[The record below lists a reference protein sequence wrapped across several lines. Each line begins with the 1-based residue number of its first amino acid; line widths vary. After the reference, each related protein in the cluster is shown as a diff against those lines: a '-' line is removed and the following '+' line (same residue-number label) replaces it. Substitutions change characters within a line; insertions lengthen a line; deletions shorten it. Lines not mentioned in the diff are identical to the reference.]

1 MSFRNDGGDFADNRI
16 ENTADDELRALTDQ
30 FNSMVDDPK
39 VYYAEL
45 EETVAVRT
53 RELRDSLEALR
64 ISEGRYRSLF
74 EGSRDP
80 IFITVNNEV
89 VDANQA
95 TLDMMGYTR
104 QELVGANVRPLF
116 ADPDERHRL
125 RLELEA
131 NGAVANFPVRLTSKS
146 GKVIDCQLTATLQ
159 LEDDGESWGIQG
171 IVRDVT
177 EMKRTQEALRQSEMA
192 ARRLAE
198 ENEVVAEVG
207 RINSSSLNIEEIYQQ
222 FGDEVKKLIPYDR
235 LARIHRGTPMDG
247 VRKAEGG

>member
-1 MSFRNDGGDFADNRI
+1 MTTQGNRSSRHGHA
-16 ENTADDELRALTDQ
+16 NVPRDTD
-30 FNSMVDDPK
+30 VPEGK
-39 VYYAEL
+39 APYYYAQQRAGAVFGRRMGWEQPFHYGDP
-45 EETVAVRT
+45 VAEHHIVRNACG
-53 RELRDSLEALR
+53 LIDSNSQTEIYIEGKDALEAVQRLW
-64 ISEGRYRSLF
+64 
-74 EGSRDP
+74 
-80 IFITVNNEV
+80 T
-89 VDANQA
+89 AN
-95 TLDMMGYTR
+95 
-104 QELVGANVRPLF
+104 
-116 ADPDERHRL
+116 PDERHRL

-235 LARIHRGTPMDG
+235 LARIHRRTPMDG